1 MSNARSDTAYNY
13 WREASEKFDYY
24 VTGLTGALAA
34 FVGQA
39 LHPVPVGLNASTLEL
54 AALASL
60 VVSIIVGF
68 KRIET
73 NVHLLSI
80 QSRQTYLQEVAGSS
94 MVASQQKAAIN
105 ASTGDIYTPQQLV
118 QRAVESK
125 AGAAALDTKFAKLQR
140 VALRYYNWR
149 NVTLLVGFALLV
161 AARILPAYVK

>member
-1 MSNARSDTAYNY
+1 MSNTRSDTTYNY

-34 FVGQA
+34 FIGQA
-39 LHPVPVGLNASTLEL
+39 LHPVPIGLNASTIEL

-60 VVSIIVGF
+60 VASIIFGF

-94 MVASQQKAAIN
+94 MVASQHKAAIN
-105 ASTGDIYTPQQLV
+105 TSTGDIYSPQQLV
-118 QRAVESK
+118 QRAAVSK
-125 AGAAALDTKFAKLQR
+125 AGAAELDKQFAKAQR
-140 VALRYYNWR
+140 VALRDYKFR
-149 NVTLLVGFALLV
+149 NVTLLIGFALLV
-161 AARILPAYVK
+161 AARLLPAYIR